1 MYRPDPECLPLG
13 QAERWPP
20 PLPAPPPPPRPP
32 PGPPPAPP
40 ETSPR
45 GMSLFALASRNDA
58 TQLRQLLTG
67 TSSERWAIDVPNH
80 AGRTPLYI
88 ACRGGHTEAALILLE
103 AGGASVDKA
112 KENGVTAL
120 HVACHFGHADTA
132 RALCAA
138 GASVNLDSNDGTAL
152 FIACR
157 EGHAEVVG
165 LLLDAAADVHFRDP
179 VDGATPLHMACMMKH
194 SDAARLMLEARAAV
208 DASADNGLSPM
219 RIACE
224 DDNLPLVCL
233 LSLHGAARSG
243 GRPPFS
249 AERIAHRHCPQP
261 LLGEPPQCGPLHS
274 WLARSRLWSTPLHH
288 VSLLTPSH
296 TRSLLRG
303 GADLH
308 ARCKHH
314 AAPATEEVVPLCS
327 SGAAPS
333 PQLPSG
339 AAPPSP
345 LELAQGMR
353 DGEPGFDSA
362 RLVMQAAEEWSPASH
377 ALWPDALRARAVVLM
392 RLGWLLAR
400 STTPPGPFVGEEQG
414 LSDAWQE
421 RVIPL
426 ALNR

>member
-1 MYRPDPECLPLG
+1 
-13 QAERWPP
+13 
-20 PLPAPPPPPRPP
+20 
-32 PGPPPAPP
+32 
-40 ETSPR
+40 
-45 GMSLFALASRNDA
+45 MSLFALASRNDT

-67 TSSERWAIDVPNH
+67 TSSECWAIDVPNH

-88 ACRGGHTEAALILLE
+88 ASRSGHTEAAQLLLE
-103 AGGASVDKA
+103 AGASVDKA
-112 KENGVTAL
+112 KDNGVTAL
-120 HVACHFGHADTA
+120 QVACHFGHAGTA

-157 EGHAEVVG
+157 EGHAEVVS
-165 LLLDAAADVHFRDP
+165 LLLAAAADVHFRDP

-194 SDAARLMLEARAAV
+194 ADAARVMLEARAAV
-208 DASADNGLSPM
+208 DATADNGLSPM

-233 LSLHGAARSG
+233 LSLHGATRSG

-261 LLGEPPQCGPLHS
+261 LLGEPSQCGPLHS
-274 WLARSRLWSTPLHH
+274 WLARSRHWSTPLHH

-308 ARCKHH
+308 ARCKQH
-314 AAPATEEVVPLCS
+314 AATEEVVPLCS
-327 SGAAPS
+327 SGAASSQQP
-333 PQLPSG
+333 PLE

-345 LELAQGMR
+345 LELAQGVR
-353 DGEPGFDSA
+353 VGEPGFDSA
-362 RLVMQAAEEWSPASH
+362 RLVMQAAEEWSSASH

-400 STTPPGPFVGEEQG
+400 STAPPGPFVGEEQG

-426 ALNR
+426 ALKRQSESIS